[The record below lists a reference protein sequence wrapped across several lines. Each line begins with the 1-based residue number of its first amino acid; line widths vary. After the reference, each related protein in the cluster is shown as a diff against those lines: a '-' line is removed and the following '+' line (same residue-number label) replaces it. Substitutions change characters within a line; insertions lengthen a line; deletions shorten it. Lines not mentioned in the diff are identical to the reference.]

1 MLAVITGDI
10 IGSRKLKDA
19 AKWLHPLK
27 VLLNEWGPSPSK
39 WEIYRG
45 DSLQLEVPDPL
56 ESLHRALRIK
66 ALIKSIPPEEA
77 DKRLGPL
84 DVRLAIG
91 IGEKSYKAGHLSESN
106 GSAFMYSGDLFD
118 EIKKKKISM
127 SVRSPWQTFNA
138 DMNLYLKL
146 ACMAMDDWTLSAAE
160 AMQVVLAYPK
170 LNQAEIGDC
179 LGIAQNS
186 VNYRLKRAHAGEV
199 LQVEA
204 QFKRKLGEC
213 I

>member
-1 MLAVITGDI
+1 MLAVITGEI
-10 IGSRKLKDA
+10 IGSGKFEDA
-19 AKWLHPLK
+19 ERWLAPLK
-27 VLLNEWGPSPSK
+27 ILLNEWGPSPSK

-45 DSLQLEVPDPL
+45 DSFQLEISDPL
-56 ESLHRALRIK
+56 VSLHRALRIK
-66 ALIKSIPPEEA
+66 ALIKGIPPERS
-77 DKRLGPL
+77 DKRIGPL

-91 IGEKSYKAGHLSESN
+91 IGEKDYNAGHLSESN
-106 GSAFMYSGDLFD
+106 GSAFIYSGELFD
-118 EIKKKKISM
+118 EIKKQKISM
-127 SVRSPWQTFNA
+127 AIRSPWESFNT

-160 AMQVVLAYPK
+160 AMQVVLAYPE

-186 VNYRLKRAHAGEV
+186 VTYRLQRAHAEEIAE
-199 LQVEA
+199 VEA
-204 QFKRKLGEC
+204 QFRRKLRGC